1 MEPLKV
7 TCAII
12 TIDGKILAVQ
22 RSRIMSMPMK
32 WEFPGGKIEPAE
44 TEMECIK
51 REIREELNIEIEVR
65 ERLTPSVHRYPT
77 FTIEL
82 IPYIAHYLSGQLK
95 LKEHNNYVLLSKNEL
110 SSLDWAEA
118 DLPIVREVMKML
130 I

>member
-1 MEPLKV
+1 MDPIKV

-12 TIDGKILAVQ
+12 TIDNKILAVQ

-51 REIREELNIEIEVR
+51 REIREELNIEIKLLD
-65 ERLTPSVHRYPT
+65 RLVPSIHRYPT

-82 IPYIAHYLSGQLK
+82 IPYTANYVSGELR
-95 LKEHNNYVLLSKNEL
+95 LKEHNSYVLMDRHEL
-110 SSLDWAEA
+110 CTLDWAEA
-118 DLPIVREVMKML
+118 DMPIVKEVMRL
-130 I
+130 

>member
-1 MEPLKV
+1 MYPLKV

-22 RSRIMSMPMK
+22 RSRTMSLPMK

-51 REIREELNIEIEVR
+51 REIREELGIEIEVQ
-65 ERLTPSVHRYPT
+65 ERLTPSIHQYPS

-82 IPYIAHYLSGQLK
+82 IPYTAHYLSGDLK
-95 LKEHNNYVLLSKNEL
+95 LKEHNSYVLMNRYEL
-110 SSLDWAEA
+110 DRLDWAEA
-118 DLPIVREVMKML
+118 DIPIVKEIMKL
-130 I
+130 

>member
-1 MEPLKV
+1 MTPLKV

-22 RSRIMSMPMK
+22 RSRTMSMPMK

-51 REIREELNIEIEVR
+51 REIREELGIEIEVQ
-65 ERLTPSVHRYPT
+65 ERLTPSIHQYPS

-82 IPYIAHYLSGQLK
+82 IPYTAHYLSGDLK
-95 LKEHNNYVLLSKNEL
+95 LKEHNSYVLMNRDEL
-110 SSLDWAEA
+110 DRLDWAEA
-118 DLPIVREVMKML
+118 DIPIVKEIMKL
-130 I
+130 